1 MELVPATNTNE
12 RDPETGFP
20 FFGNG
25 GTRGTG
31 VPVIIV
37 RTSAGGK
44 NPLHTLLK
52 DFFGKSGSTDEE
64 KVDEESEDIP
74 EIPLSKF
81 PDLSTI
87 LGIPN
92 KASNDDEV
100 TTDDNEFF
108 PNFPSIFKK
117 TTTDDEKKCGLLCT
131 LLKNFD
137 TQLKTIEEEVREIR
151 DKERE
156 KENEISQGD
165 DQESNGPVNEYTEEV
180 SNKFVF

>member
-1 MELVPATNTNE
+1 VELVPATNTNE

-25 GTRGTG
+25 GTRGNG
-31 VPVIIV
+31 VPVIII

-64 KVDEESEDIP
+64 KADEESEDIP

-92 KASNDDEV
+92 KGSNDDEIS
-100 TTDDNEFF
+100 TDDTEFF
-108 PNFPSIFKK
+108 PSFPSIFKQ

-131 LLKNFD
+131 LLKSFD
-137 TQLKTIEEEVREIR
+137 TQLKTIEKEVKEIR

-165 DQESNGPVNEYTEEV
+165 DQESNEPVNEYTEEV
-180 SNKFVF
+180 SNKFSL